1 MRQAVLLIA
10 TAAAVSANFTNYGAL
25 IPSLRAGSTCPI
37 ECRAR
42 CAR

>member
-1 MRQAVLLIA
+1 MLVA

-25 IPSLRAGSTCPI
+25 IPSLRAVSTCPI

-42 CAR
+42 SAR